1 MIYFVCPS
9 FVFSLN
15 TKYRSLLKIS
25 FVPKKPMPIFTLSGA
40 KSESTC
46 KSKVYF
52 VLNGD
57 KNETDVRQFPNGADD
72 YFERGGIDS
81 FVMTVVR

>member
-1 MIYFVCPS
+1 
-9 FVFSLN
+9 
-15 TKYRSLLKIS
+15 
-25 FVPKKPMPIFTLSGA
+25 MPISTLSGA

-81 FVMTVVR
+81 FVMTVAR